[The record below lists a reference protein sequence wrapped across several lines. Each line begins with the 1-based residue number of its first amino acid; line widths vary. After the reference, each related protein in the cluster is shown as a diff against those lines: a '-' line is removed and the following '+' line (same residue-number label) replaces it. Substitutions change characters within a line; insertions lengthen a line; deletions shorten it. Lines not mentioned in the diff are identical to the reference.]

1 MRGLIFK
8 GDSMADD
15 IREKQ
20 ITKTSFIGI
29 ITNVLLAGFKAFVGL
44 LAGAV
49 SVVLDAVNNLTD
61 AISSVIT
68 IIGIKLAKKKPDKK
82 HPFGYGRIEYFSAI
96 LVAAIVLVAGITA
109 GIESV
114 KKIITP
120 ETPDYSALTL
130 IVIGVAV
137 VVKII
142 LGKYVKTKGKKYN
155 SEALV
160 ASGSDATFDAIITAS
175 TLAGGVITL
184 LTGFSVDGIVGTLI
198 SLFII
203 KAGLEML
210 LTSVSSVMGS
220 RVDSAVSTE
229 MKAAISEVDGVNG
242 VYDLVLHNYGPDF
255 AIGSVHI
262 EINSALSAEEIYGI
276 TRNIQNIVLEKY
288 RVFLTVGIYP
298 FNEKYRDKRDEIE
311 KIAFFHDGV
320 IQVHGFHVEEDKKQF
335 SVDIVADFTV
345 KDKKGL
351 LSALTEEFE
360 KVFPEYSVYIN
371 FDVDYSD

>member
-1 MRGLIFK
+1 
-8 GDSMADD
+8 MASD

-29 ITNVLLAGFKAFVGL
+29 ITNVFLAGFKAFVGL

-49 SVVLDAVNNLTD
+49 SVILDAVNNLTD
-61 AISSVIT
+61 AVSSVIT
-68 IIGIKLAKKKPDKK
+68 IIGIKLSKKKPDKK
-82 HPFGYGRIEYFSAI
+82 HPYGYGRTEYFSAI
-96 LVAAIVLVAGITA
+96 IVAAIVLFAGFTA
-109 GIESV
+109 GVESV

-120 ETPDYSALTL
+120 EKPDYSAITL

-137 VVKII
+137 IVKII
-142 LGKYVKTKGKKYN
+142 LGKFVKSQGKKYI

-175 TLAGGVITL
+175 TLVGGAITMIFD
-184 LTGFSVDGIVGTLI
+184 FSVDGIIGALI

-203 KAGLEML
+203 KAGIEML
-210 LTSVSSVMGS
+210 LTSISSVMGS

-229 MKAAISEVDGVNG
+229 MKAAIGEVAGVNG

-262 EINSALSAEEIYGI
+262 EVSSALTAEEIYAI
-276 TRNIQNIVLEKY
+276 TREIQAKILE
-288 RVFLTVGIYP
+288 RFSVFLTVGIYP
-298 FNEKYRDKRDEIE
+298 FNEKYRDKRSEIE
-311 KIAFFHDGV
+311 KIAFSHDGV
-320 IQVHGFHVEEDKKQF
+320 IQVHGFYVDENKKLF

-351 LSALTEEFE
+351 CAALTEEF
-360 KVFPEYSVYIN
+360 KTFFPNYFVVVN
-371 FDVDYSD
+371 FDTDYSD